1 MTTLA
6 EMAPVLSPA
15 PAAEPVTHTSTLA
28 GLRPGD
34 GGVVRRVGG
43 LRHVA
48 RRLMEMGLLPGT
60 PVTVTRFAP
69 LGDPLQ
75 LRLRGYALSIRR
87 SDAIEIE
94 IDAGFVSQT

>member
-1 MTTLA
+1 
-6 EMAPVLSPA
+6 
-15 PAAEPVTHTSTLA
+15 
-28 GLRPGD
+28 
-34 GGVVRRVGG
+34 
-43 LRHVA
+43 
-48 RRLMEMGLLPGT
+48 MEMGLLPGT